1 MNMWFAIVLIVT
13 VVTIAETVR
22 SVAKARAKATAQAE
36 ARKGASD
43 EDTAAMTQRIDEL
56 EERVRVLERIVTE
69 DKHDLRREI
78 SNL

>member
-13 VVTIAETVR
+13 VVMIAETVR
-22 SVAKARAKATAQAE
+22 SVAKAKAVAQAE
-36 ARKGASD
+36 AQKGANN
-43 EDTAAMTQRIDEL
+43 EEVGQMMQRIDAL
-56 EERVRVLERIVTE
+56 EERIRVLERIVTE

>member
-1 MNMWFAIVLIVT
+1 MNMWFAIVLIVA
-13 VVTIAETVR
+13 VVMIAETIQK
-22 SVAKARAKATAQAE
+22 VAKAKATAQAE
-36 ARKGASD
+36 AQKGVSD
-43 EDTAAMTQRIDEL
+43 EDAATMLQRFEEL

>member
-1 MNMWFAIVLIVT
+1 MNMWLAIFLIVA
-13 VVTIAETVR
+13 VVMIAETVK
-22 SVAKARAKATAQAE
+22 SVAKARAVAQAE
-36 ARKGASD
+36 AQKGASD
-43 EDTAAMTQRIDEL
+43 SEVATMTQRIDEL

>member
-13 VVTIAETVR
+13 VVMIAETVR
-22 SVAKARAKATAQAE
+22 SVAKAKAVAQAE
-36 ARKGASD
+36 AQKGAND
-43 EDTAAMTQRIDEL
+43 EEVAQLMKRIDTL
-56 EERVRVLERIVTE
+56 EDRIRVLERIVTE

>member
-1 MNMWFAIVLIVT
+1 MNMWLAIVLIVA
-13 VVTIAETVR
+13 VVMIAETVR
-22 SVAKARAKATAQAE
+22 SVAKAKAVAQAE
-36 ARKGASD
+36 ARQGASH